1 MKNLSKTYYK
11 DYFKDVGFAAF
22 PDKKGNGLEIKN
34 SNSIIDMNIKF
45 MESANEEYIDE
56 ANPLFSKINR
66 FAGQSFNL
74 IVAYPGLITGS
85 GIDHEAK
92 VKGEFKL
99 GMHFDY
105 TSGLPIIYGSSVK
118 GVLRNAFEIDNLF
131 EVLDEILPDYKTQ
144 IDELKHKFSIK
155 SLKEWRDIIFGI
167 DSDKDKDLRSVYE
180 RDIFFDAI
188 LEKTNND
195 KHIFS
200 KDAITPHKQDP
211 MKDPIPITFIR
222 IASGCTIRFRFKL
235 MPTEEVSAN
244 DKMEIF
250 KLILIAFGIGAK
262 TNVGYGR
269 LKEEL

>member
-11 DYFKDVGFAAF
+11 DYFKDVGFTAI
-22 PDKKGNGLEIKN
+22 PDKEGKGLEIKN
-34 SNSIIDMNIKF
+34 SNSIIGMNIKF
-45 MESANEEYIDE
+45 MKTANQKYIDE
-56 ANPLFSKINR
+56 ACPLFSEINKL
-66 FAGQSFNL
+66 AGQSFNL

-105 TSGLPIIYGSSVK
+105 TSGLPVIYGSSIK
-118 GVLRNAFEIDNLF
+118 GVLRNAFEIDNMF
-131 EVLDEILPDYKTQ
+131 EVLREILPDYKIQ
-144 IDELKHKFSIK
+144 IDGLKQKFSIK
-155 SLKEWRDIIFGI
+155 SMKEWRDIIFGI

-188 LEKTNND
+188 VEKTNHD
-195 KHIFS
+195 KQIFS

-211 MKDPIPITFIR
+211 MKDPIPITFVR
-222 IASGCTIRFRFKL
+222 IASGCTIKFLFKL
-235 MPTEEVSAN
+235 TSTEEVSAN

-250 KLILIAFGIGAK
+250 KFILMAFGIGAK

-269 LKEEL
+269 LKEK